1 MKIANLKSGERFFIG
16 LLFEDK
22 ILNLTKAILM
32 YSSIYE
38 KNLRYVEKIDDI
50 LYMDNLQEY
59 LNKVQDF
66 IFEHNLIYSLTE
78 EKYKF
83 LPPIIKPQK
92 ILALGRNYVEHAK
105 ELGHKVPR
113 EPVFFSKSPSS
124 LIAHEEEIVYPNFL
138 TRVDP
143 EVELGV
149 IIKKRGKYIKEENAM
164 DYVLGYTV
172 VNDVTARDMQA
183 EDFSNTNP
191 WFRSKSFDTFCPVGP
206 YLVLKEGIKDP
217 HNLNIELR
225 VNGEMR
231 QKDNTKNMIFKIP
244 QIISYISKHLTLQAG
259 DIIATGTPSGISP
272 IYPGDT
278 VECIVEKVGVL
289 RNEVVNEDL

>member
-1 MKIANLKSGERFFIG
+1 MKIANLKSGERIFVG

-22 ILNLTKAILM
+22 ILNLTKAIM
-32 YSSIYE
+32 IYSSIHD
-38 KNLRYVEKIDDI
+38 KNVKHIEKIDDL
-50 LYMDNLQEY
+50 LYIDNLYEY
-59 LNKVQDF
+59 LTKVQDF
-66 IFEHNLIYSLTE
+66 ILEHNLIYTLSE

-83 LPPIIKPQK
+83 LPPILKPQK

-105 ELGHKVPR
+105 ELGHKVPK

-124 LIAHEEEIVYPNFL
+124 LIGHEEKIVYPEFL

-149 IIKKRGKYIKEENAM
+149 IIKKKGKYIKEENAF

-191 WFRSKSFDTFCPVGP
+191 WFRSKSFDTFCPIGP
-206 YLVLKEGIKDP
+206 YLVLKENIKDP

-225 VNGEMR
+225 VNGELR
-231 QKDNTKNMIFKIP
+231 QKDNTKNMLFKIP
-244 QIISYISKHLTLQAG
+244 QIISYISKHLTLEAG
-259 DIIATGTPSGISP
+259 DIIATGTPSGIAP
-272 IYPGDT
+272 IYPGDK

-289 RNEVVNEDL
+289 RNTVVKEEL

>member
-1 MKIANLKSGERFFIG
+1 
-16 LLFEDK
+16 
-22 ILNLTKAILM
+22 
-32 YSSIYE
+32 
-38 KNLRYVEKIDDI
+38 
-50 LYMDNLQEY
+50 
-59 LNKVQDF
+59 
-66 IFEHNLIYSLTE
+66 
-78 EKYKF
+78 
-83 LPPIIKPQK
+83 
-92 ILALGRNYVEHAK
+92 
-105 ELGHKVPR
+105 
-113 EPVFFSKSPSS
+113 
-124 LIAHEEEIVYPNFL
+124 
-138 TRVDP
+138 
-143 EVELGV
+143 
-149 IIKKRGKYIKEENAM
+149 M